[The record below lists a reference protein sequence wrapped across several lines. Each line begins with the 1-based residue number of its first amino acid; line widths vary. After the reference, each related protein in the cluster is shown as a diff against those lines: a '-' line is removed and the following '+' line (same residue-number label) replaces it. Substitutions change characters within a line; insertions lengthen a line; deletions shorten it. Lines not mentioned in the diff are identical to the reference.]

1 MAIVSSIKQGAAR
14 YAASALIAAGLIAG
28 GAAAVAANPAD
39 AFAQSF
45 QCRRRPKV
53 HHQRG

>member
-1 MAIVSSIKQGAAR
+1 MAIAQSIKQGAAR

-39 AFAQSF
+39 AFALS
-45 QCRRRPKV
+45 PSSV
-53 HHQRG
+53 AA

>member
-1 MAIVSSIKQGAAR
+1 MTIAQSIKQGAAR

-39 AFAQSF
+39 AFN
-45 QCRRRPKV
+45 
-53 HHQRG
+53 